1 MEVENDKGQKSKS
14 TDLGS
19 KVQKAG
25 TAQEAL
31 GCGLSL
37 RGSDAMIQWQNA
49 SPQRKATG
57 GSKVK

>member
-1 MEVENDKGQKSKS
+1 MKVENDKGQKSKS

-37 RGSDAMIQWQNA
+37 RGSDAMLQWQNA
-49 SPQRKATG
+49 KKSNCSG
-57 GSKVK
+57 KVPIK